1 MSEEILW
8 TSGFFNE
15 RFPAPVSPLGWSL
28 LQPLIEE
35 LALRDPLRFLGYP
48 QAETIPLTRLWRG
61 HPYANVRAFQIFYK
75 VFPDF
80 ILPEDASRYFPNGDV
95 SLRQRAPYPC
105 WVDAPRFVFSLLR
118 AFFSD
123 PFNVSPLNNY
133 RHWARYV
140 REHNRRIEALRA
152 RLDELR
158 HAASHE
164 IFSALHQAENI
175 HRACLRIHRWSLM
188 DADLTFGLLKRWVG
202 HETAARLVADVPNK
216 TMQVDSDL
224 RRLPMEQFL
233 AQHGHRSFSLD
244 IAVPT
249 FAEEPAQIARLGRT
263 TKDEGRGTEDK
274 GRATKD
280 EGRRTED
287 EGRRTD
293 DESFVVR
300 PSSWVKRA
308 TFDAV
313 LSLARHYLALRE
325 DQRYYWQKALAVSRH
340 LYLMLADRLV
350 ADGVMNERNAVF
362 YATHQELADYF
373 GNKLPKNDLAQKI
386 IARQSEWRVYAHEFE
401 QSPTESYPP
410 FLRGDVPVFNLGA
423 TPAVA
428 QWRGRA
434 VSPGIARGRVR
445 VVQSAD
451 ELARVQPGEI
461 MIAPATD
468 PAWTPV
474 FTRIAG
480 LVVERGGVL
489 SHSAVIAR
497 EYRIPAVAGIAN
509 IVNEMHDGEMIEVD
523 GTQGVVRYVQA

>member
-15 RFPAPVSPLGWSL
+15 RFPAPVSPLGWSW

-35 LALRDPLRFLGYP
+35 IALRDPLRFLGYP

-80 ILPEDASRYFPNGDV
+80 ILPEDAYRYFPDGDV
-95 SLRQRAPYPC
+95 SLRKRAPYPR
-105 WVDAPRFVFSLLR
+105 WVDAPRLVFSLLR

-123 PFNVSPLNNY
+123 PFNVSPLNND
-133 RHWARYV
+133 RHWAHYV
-140 REHNRRIEALRA
+140 RNHDCRVNALHARFDALRNA
-152 RLDELR
+152 DSR
-158 HAASHE
+158 E
-164 IFSALHQAENI
+164 IFIALQQAEKI
-175 HRACLRIHRWSLM
+175 HRDFLRIHRWSLM

-202 HETAARLVADVPNK
+202 HEAAAQLVAEVPNK
-216 TMQVDSDL
+216 TMEIDHDL
-224 RRLPMEQFL
+224 NVLALSEFL
-233 AQHGHRSFSLD
+233 NKHGHRSFSLD

-249 FAEEPAQIARLGRT
+249 FAEAPAQ
-263 TKDEGRGTEDK
+263 
-274 GRATKD
+274 
-280 EGRRTED
+280 
-287 EGRRTD
+287 
-293 DESFVVR
+293 
-300 PSSWVKRA
+300 VKRLRQMMQDQRRRIPA
-308 TFDAV
+308 EERETQIRLTPIVA
-313 LSLARHYLALRE
+313 LARRYTGMRE
-325 DQRYYWQKALAVSRH
+325 DQRYYWQKALAVSRQ
-340 LYLMLADRLV
+340 LYLILADRLI
-350 ADGVMNERNAVF
+350 ADGVIDERDAVF
-362 YATHQELADYF
+362 YATHQDLADYF
-373 GNKLPKNDLAQKI
+373 DGKLPKNDLAQRI
-386 IARQSEWRVYAHEFE
+386 SVRQGEWREYQREFE

-410 FLRGDVPVFNLGA
+410 FLRGDVPVFNVGA
-423 TPAVA
+423 TRAVT